1 MEKTVSLVLLV
12 LISIPLFAQEQQYK
26 LTLLR
31 ANPGDLLELIEVI
44 KEDISEHES
53 LGIDKPYLL
62 RHSQGDQWDLMLVY
76 PIENLSS
83 YFSEEQMIN
92 RTASSSLEKSYGSSF
107 FDLVSF
113 QEEAIVEGPD
123 KELFNEWFEE
133 YSYFH
138 IEIFTALAGKQ
149 AELLKQRKMENE
161 FYSHINHKGN
171 FIFTRVFGPSWDILT
186 IGAYYNIQDFAG
198 DGSTTFEEED
208 EAAKKAGF
216 DGVNYIGSYLRS
228 LLLHHHDTL
237 ANKVNVD

>member
-1 MEKTVSLVLLV
+1 MKKIPFLLI
-12 LISIPLFAQEQQYK
+12 LAFSSTLLLSQEQQYK

-31 ANPGDLLELIEVI
+31 ANPGDLLQLIEVI
-44 KEDISEHES
+44 KEDISNYKS
-53 LGIDKPYLL
+53 LGIEKPYLL
-62 RHSQGDQWDLMLVY
+62 RHSQGDHWDLMLIY
-76 PIENLSS
+76 PIDNLTS
-83 YFSEEQMIN
+83 YFSEEQMMN
-92 RTASSSLEKSYGSSF
+92 RTASKTIEKSYGDSYHN
-107 FDLVSF
+107 LVSF
-113 QEEAIVEGPD
+113 QEEGIIEGPG

-133 YSYFH
+133 YGYFH

-149 AELLKQRKMENE
+149 AELLEQRKMENE

-198 DGSTTFEEED
+198 GGSTSFEEED

-216 DGVNYIGSYLRS
+216 DGVNFIGSYLRS
-228 LLLHHHDTL
+228 LLLHHNDTL